1 MVSIRNNFQSEY
13 KRALKAVCK
22 NLEGDGSDSVLRVG
36 KGTVAG
42 GLEIM
47 KIRGQELMELSSWE
61 IRRELSSPLTIR
73 LNQSAMAIRE
83 VRSHAATE
91 ESLESHAG

>member
-1 MVSIRNNFQSEY
+1 
-13 KRALKAVCK
+13 
-22 NLEGDGSDSVLRVG
+22 
-36 KGTVAG
+36 
-42 GLEIM
+42 M
-47 KIRGQELMELSSWE
+47 KIRGQELMELSNWE

-91 ESLESHAG
+91 ESLESHFT

>member
-1 MVSIRNNFQSEY
+1 MVFATTFNQT
-13 KRALKAVCK
+13 LKAVCK
-22 NLEGDGSDSVLRVG
+22 NLERDGSDSVLRVG
-36 KGTVAG
+36 TEDSSRR
-42 GLEIM
+42 LEIM